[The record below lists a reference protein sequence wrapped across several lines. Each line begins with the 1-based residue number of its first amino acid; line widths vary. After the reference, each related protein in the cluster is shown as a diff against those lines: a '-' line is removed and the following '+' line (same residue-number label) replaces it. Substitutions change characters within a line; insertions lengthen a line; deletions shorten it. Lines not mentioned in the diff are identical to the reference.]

1 MQAGEQAW
9 VSNTS
14 RLSRHVKEIHDWA
27 GWFREL
33 GRAIQSAGED
43 GLITLA
49 SQVDWG
55 GTPELLK
62 NGDQG
67 IDPFSFLYSLAQKNT
82 KNQRPRVYPSV
93 AEFRTGGTAGPQQR

>member
-1 MQAGEQAW
+1 M
-9 VSNTS
+9 
-14 RLSRHVKEIHDWA
+14 KEIHHWA

-33 GRAIQSAGED
+33 GRAIRGAGED
-43 GLITLA
+43 GLATQA

-55 GTPELLK
+55 GKPELLK

-82 KNQRPRVYPSV
+82 KRQRPRVYPSV
-93 AEFRTGGTAGPQQR
+93 ANTLCLINPDYFIPADRWNACPRMRART